1 MRLHFVSQQ
10 LVALQCKYDTRTEF
24 ISLHLYSMIM
34 SLLKKASYYAIRST
48 FYVLIKHIFAYEQ
61 FGSLIIKD

>member
-10 LVALQCKYDTRTEF
+10 LVALQCKYDTRIEL
-24 ISLHLYSMIM
+24 ISLRLYSMVM
-34 SLLKKASYYAIRST
+34 SLLKKASYYAIPST
-48 FYVLIKHIFAYEQ
+48 FHVLIKHVFAYEQ